1 MKRVS
6 VQNSLKCPW
15 YMEDIEQ
22 AEHHCVTCLRR
33 NLSLFS
39 ELNKD
44 ELVKLNANKRMLYFS
59 KDEPIFKQSLRPAG
73 LYALSS
79 GMVKN
84 VRTNEAGVTH
94 LVDLN
99 KPVDFLG
106 FGDFI
111 SDCAHSYSA
120 IALENCTI
128 CFIPGEDFMNV
139 MADNGALIMKSLQF
153 VSKQHRR
160 YIERISNLSGKN
172 MRGRMADIL
181 MYIYDVFDLNKSRDR
196 IKIELKRSDYG
207 SLAQMNTA
215 NAIRTLSEFSKTNL
229 IEFKGQSL
237 FYMNVPALRQISL
250 NQ

>member
-1 MKRVS
+1 
-6 VQNSLKCPW
+6 
-15 YMEDIEQ
+15 MEDLQ
-22 AEHHCVTCLRR
+22 QTDHHCLTCLKR

-39 ELNKD
+39 ELNRD
-44 ELVKLNANKRMLYFS
+44 ELANLNANKRMLYFS
-59 KDEPIFKQSLRPAG
+59 KDEAIFKQSLRSVG
-73 LYALSS
+73 LYALSA

-106 FGDFI
+106 FSDFI
-111 SDCAHSYSA
+111 SDGVHSYSA

-128 CFIPGEDFMNV
+128 CFIPAEDFLDVITNNRPLM
-139 MADNGALIMKSLQF
+139 MKSLRF

-181 MYIYDVFDLNKSRDR
+181 MYIYDVFGVSKSRDQ

-215 NAIRTLSEFSKTNL
+215 NAIRTLSEFSKANI
-229 IEFKGQSL
+229 IEFNGSNL
-237 FYMNVPALRQISL
+237 YYLNVPALRQISL